1 MKESSIEIFEK
12 ALLLLD
18 EQLEKKNHEKIVIKV
33 IGGFARLFNGIR
45 EHGYTIDID
54 SLTAEFDEQVK
65 DIIKQ
70 IGIEMDLDEEWLNTD
85 CVTLNGFLS
94 ELEPIIEWKK

>member
-1 MKESSIEIFEK
+1 M
-12 ALLLLD
+12 
-18 EQLEKKNHEKIVIKV
+18 
-33 IGGFARLFNGIR
+33 FNGIR

>member
-1 MKESSIEIFEK
+1 M
-12 ALLLLD
+12 
-18 EQLEKKNHEKIVIKV
+18 
-33 IGGFARLFNGIR
+33 LFNGIR